1 MGKQKIK
8 RRKSQKMRRRGQ
20 RIVKTRSQWKRVDE
34 TKRLRWLLVV
44 IAVVLTVAIA
54 VGGYFIWK
62 SLPSNFFSKEDSSSL
77 IPGESEPEAW
87 DGETLPIYSD
97 DFNLVLVNASH
108 PLSEDFVVNMTE
120 VDGVMVEERIA
131 RPLQKMLEDAE
142 EQGYHLKLVSGYVSK
157 EDQEAQHQAKVQE
170 LMKEKGYSKI
180 KAEDEASAYVEKG
193 GYSEYQ
199 TGMAVN
205 LTKEGLGSGD
215 DFSETEEYRW
225 LIRNSIF
232 YGFIQR
238 NPENKTAETGMI
250 FEPGHFRYVGVDH
263 AKTMRQLE
271 MCLEEYTTYVYRQTH
286 W

>member
-1 MGKQKIK
+1 
-8 RRKSQKMRRRGQ
+8 MR
-20 RIVKTRSQWKRVDE
+20 
-34 TKRLRWLLVV
+34 
-44 IAVVLTVAIA
+44 
-54 VGGYFIWK
+54 
-62 SLPSNFFSKEDSSSL
+62 
-77 IPGESEPEAW
+77 
-87 DGETLPIYSD
+87 ETLPIYSD

-215 DFSETEEYRW
+215 DFSETRRIP
-225 LIRNSIF
+225 L
-232 YGFIQR
+232 
-238 NPENKTAETGMI
+238 
-250 FEPGHFRYVGVDH
+250 D
-263 AKTMRQLE
+263 
-271 MCLEEYTTYVYRQTH
+271 
-286 W
+286 

>member
-1 MGKQKIK
+1 MVQ
-8 RRKSQKMRRRGQ
+8 
-20 RIVKTRSQWKRVDE
+20 TRSQWKRVDE
-34 TKRLRWLLVV
+34 TKRLRWLLVA
-44 IAVVLTVAIA
+44 IAVVLTAAIVA
-54 VGGYFIWK
+54 GGYFIWK
-62 SLPSNFFSKEDSSSL
+62 SLPPSFFSKGDSSSSL
-77 IPGESEPEAW
+77 LKEPEPEPW

-108 PLSEDFVVNMTE
+108 PLSEDFTVNVTE

-131 RPLQKMLEDAE
+131 RPLQKMLDDAE
-142 EQGYHLKLVSGYVSK
+142 KQGHHLKLVSGYVSK
-157 EDQEAQHQAKVQE
+157 EDQEKQHQAKVQA
-170 LMKEKGYSKI
+170 LMQEKGYSKI

-205 LTKEGLGSGD
+205 LTKEGLASGE
-215 DFSETEEYRW
+215 DFSKMEEYRW

-238 NPENKTAETGMI
+238 NPENKTAETGMA

-271 MCLEEYTTYVYRQTH
+271 MCLEEYTTYVYRQTY

>member
-1 MGKQKIK
+1 M
-8 RRKSQKMRRRGQ
+8 
-20 RIVKTRSQWKRVDE
+20 
-34 TKRLRWLLVV
+34 
-44 IAVVLTVAIA
+44 
-54 VGGYFIWK
+54 
-62 SLPSNFFSKEDSSSL
+62 
-77 IPGESEPEAW
+77 
-87 DGETLPIYSD
+87 
-97 DFNLVLVNASH
+97 
-108 PLSEDFVVNMTE
+108 VNMTE

-238 NPENKTAETGMI
+238 NPENKTAETGMV

>member
-1 MGKQKIK
+1 M
-8 RRKSQKMRRRGQ
+8 
-20 RIVKTRSQWKRVDE
+20 
-34 TKRLRWLLVV
+34 
-44 IAVVLTVAIA
+44 
-54 VGGYFIWK
+54 
-62 SLPSNFFSKEDSSSL
+62 
-77 IPGESEPEAW
+77 
-87 DGETLPIYSD
+87 
-97 DFNLVLVNASH
+97 
-108 PLSEDFVVNMTE
+108 
-120 VDGVMVEERIA
+120 
-131 RPLQKMLEDAE
+131 
-142 EQGYHLKLVSGYVSK
+142 
-157 EDQEAQHQAKVQE
+157 
-170 LMKEKGYSKI
+170 
-180 KAEDEASAYVEKG
+180 EKG

-238 NPENKTAETGMI
+238 NPENKTAETGMV

-271 MCLEEYTTYVYRQTH
+271 MCLEEYTTYVYCQTH